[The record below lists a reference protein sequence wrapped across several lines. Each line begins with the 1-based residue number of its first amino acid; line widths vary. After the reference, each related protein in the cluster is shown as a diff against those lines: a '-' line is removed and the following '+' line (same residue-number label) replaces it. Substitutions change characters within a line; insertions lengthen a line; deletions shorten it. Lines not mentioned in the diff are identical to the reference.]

1 MGHDERAPP
10 SPLGPRAA
18 ARESTRRV
26 LPSQVYLKAVDRFN
40 DYLISAFVTAGHIRL
55 MLLHDVRNEDGI
67 KNFFQEVHELYVKVL
82 MNPFYDPKDPISSA
96 LFDARVKV
104 LGRKYF

>member
-1 MGHDERAPP
+1 
-10 SPLGPRAA
+10 
-18 ARESTRRV
+18 
-26 LPSQVYLKAVDRFN
+26 
-40 DYLISAFVTAGHIRL
+40 

>member
-1 MGHDERAPP
+1 MVDEHVFAV
-10 SPLGPRAA
+10 SNM
-18 ARESTRRV
+18 
-26 LPSQVYLKAVDRFN
+26 YLKVVDKFN
-40 DYLISAFVTAGHIRL
+40 DYYISSYVSAGHVRF

-67 KNFFQEVHELYVKVL
+67 RSFFHEVHELYVKVL